1 MNKLILPVCLLG
13 LFGLLMGPMA
23 WAADTDVVD
32 ATVMIQNISVS
43 VSDGDVSY
51 GTMAVSTFKSTIA
64 TDLNEMQTATNDGNV
79 TEDLNIKGQDTA
91 AWTLESAVD
100 ANKYVHQ
107 FCNDTDADCS
117 APPTGFTAMTESGYT
132 TLDEDVVALGTVDFQ
147 LRLGTPS
154 SSISYTEQEVDVT
167 VQAALAT

>member
-1 MNKLILPVCLLG
+1 MNRLILPICLLG

-32 ATVMIQNISVS
+32 ATVTVQNISVS
-43 VSDGDVSY
+43 VADGDVSY
-51 GTMAVSTFKSTIA
+51 GTMAVSTFRSTIA
-64 TDLNEMQTATNDGNV
+64 TEENEMQTATNNGNV
-79 TEDLNIKGQDTA
+79 TEDFNIKGQDTA

-107 FCNDTDADCS
+107 FCNDTDNDCAS
-117 APPTGFTAMTESGYT
+117 PPTSYTAMTESGFT
-132 TLDEDVVALGTVDFQ
+132 TLATSTAALGTVDFQ

-154 SSISYTEQEVDVT
+154 SSSSYTEQEVDVT
-167 VQAALAT
+167 VQAALAA